1 MKLPRESPTF
11 FSVAELGEIVGI
23 DIDTVNNWLRHAI
36 INRARIGGRQLRSRL
51 FSTEEVYKAGLKNEL
66 VKLGIAPSR
75 ASEAVNAVWKEWD
88 RTEAPEGWRAY
99 AMILPRKDMWNVA
112 LCAQKLSG
120 GPLYKLAKSLGR
132 KSVEETDLPKQA
144 FAVIPISDVFD
155 RVTKKLPE
163 LLGEMKNQRG

>member
-75 ASEAVNAVWKEWD
+75 ASEAVNAVWKEWSKK
-88 RTEAPEGWRAY
+88 EAPEGWNVY
-99 AMILPRKDMWNVA
+99 ALVWPTNDKWNIA
-112 LCAQKLSG
+112 LCSQKISG
-120 GPLYKLAKSLGR
+120 GPLYKLRKGKS
-132 KSVEETDLPKQA
+132 SEEMDLPRKA
-144 FAVIPISDVFD
+144 FAVIPISDIFD
-155 RVTKKLPE
+155 RVTSTLSE
-163 LLGEMKNQRG
+163 LLGDVRNQRG